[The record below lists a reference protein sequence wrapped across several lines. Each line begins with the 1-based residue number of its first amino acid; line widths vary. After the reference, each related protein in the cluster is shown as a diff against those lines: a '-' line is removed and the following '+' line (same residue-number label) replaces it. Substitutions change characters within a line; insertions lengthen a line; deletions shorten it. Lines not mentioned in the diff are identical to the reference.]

1 MLVSLENIVTKGEK
15 KTMHTFIDK
24 DCSIVKGYLPGH
36 DVQDYADALV
46 ELQEELIFEESKA
59 RLFPFKMNEWEG
71 VTTFRL
77 QPKVKA

>member
-59 RLFPFKMNEWEG
+59 KLFPFKMNEWEG

-77 QPKVKA
+77 QPKAKA